1 MEAICLTIRQ
11 ALTSEPNTRSSE
23 VMQHL
28 NECVACTD
36 FSQKLK
42 QFDKKLKSAVHIDV
56 PEGLESRIILA
67 QRMSGD
73 EDQMHAIENNDNVVS
88 LKKPANKQQR
98 DYRWMSMAAALVL
111 AVGLS
116 LGMFKFGESQGL
128 EQQILAHL
136 YEHKDALTKDKNVQ
150 LASFNKMLAPHGVK
164 VSESIGHIRY
174 ASNCPIDDKKAPHF
188 VLSENGEPVTVM
200 YIPWKQM
207 PNREEIGDDRFKGV
221 LLSNQKGSFVIF
233 SEDPEIINR
242 VQDRVASSIEID
254 I

>member
-11 ALTSEPNTRSSE
+11 TLTSEPQTRNSE

-28 NECVACTD
+28 NECNDCSE

-42 QFDKKLKSAVHIDV
+42 QFDDKLKSAMHVEV

-67 QRMSGD
+67 QRMSD
-73 EDQMHAIENNDNVVS
+73 DVQTQAIENNDSVVAM
-88 LKKPANKQQR
+88 KPRASNPQR
-98 DYRWMSMAAALVL
+98 DYRWMSLAAALVL

-136 YEHKDALTKDKNVQ
+136 YQHQDALTKDKNIE
-150 LASFNKMLAPHGVK
+150 LASFNEMLAPHGVK
-164 VSESIGHIRY
+164 VSDSIGHIRY
-174 ASNCPIDDKKAPHF
+174 ASNCPIDNKKAPHF

-207 PNREEIGDDRFKGV
+207 SNREKFGDDKFKGV

-233 SEDPEIINR
+233 SEDPEIISS
-242 VQDRVASSIEID
+242 VKDRVANSIEVD

>member
-1 MEAICLTIRQ
+1 MDKDELRIRQ
-11 ALTSEPNTRSSE
+11 ILTSDPNTRDPEVLQYLANSE
-23 VMQHL
+23 SCA
-28 NECVACTD
+28 EFA
-36 FSQKLK
+36 QKLK
-42 QFDKKLKSAVHIDV
+42 HFDSKLKSALRIEV

-67 QRMSGD
+67 QRMMQT
-73 EDQMHAIENNDNVVS
+73 EDTMQGDNVTS
-88 LKKPANKQQR
+88 INQAKQKSNTHKR
-98 DYRWMSMAAALVL
+98 DYRWMSLAAALVL

-136 YEHKDALTKDKNVQ
+136 YEHQDALTKDKNIE
-150 LASFNKMLAPHGVK
+150 LASFNEMLAPHGVK

-200 YIPWKQM
+200 YIPWKKM

-221 LLSNQKGSFVIF
+221 LLSNNKGSFVIF
-233 SEDPEIINR
+233 SEDPDTINR
-242 VQDRVASSIEID
+242 VQERVARSIEID

>member
-1 MEAICLTIRQ
+1 MEKDDISIKR
-11 ALTSEPNTRSSE
+11 ALMSEPNTRDPEVLEYLATSE
-23 VMQHL
+23 TCS
-28 NECVACTD
+28 E

-42 QFDKKLKSAVHIDV
+42 QFDDKLKTAIQIDV

-67 QRMSGD
+67 QRMSLND
-73 EDQMHAIENNDNVVS
+73 EAVESNDNVVAF
-88 LKKPANKQQR
+88 KKPSANEQKS
-98 DYRWMSMAAALVL
+98 YKWMSLAAGLVL

-136 YEHKDALTKDKNVQ
+136 YEHKDALTKDKNIE
-150 LASFNKMLAPHGVK
+150 LASFNEMLAPHGVR

-207 PNREEIGDDRFKGV
+207 SEREKFGDDKFKGV

-233 SEDPEIINR
+233 SEDPEIINS
-242 VQDRVASSIEID
+242 VQNRVASSIEVD

>member
-1 MEAICLTIRQ
+1 MDKDELRIKQI
-11 ALTSEPNTRSSE
+11 LTSDPNTRDPEVLQYLANSE
-23 VMQHL
+23 TCSEFAQ
-28 NECVACTD
+28 N
-36 FSQKLK
+36 LK
-42 QFDKKLKSAVHIDV
+42 QFDDKLKSAIQIDV

-67 QRMSGD
+67 QRM
-73 EDQMHAIENNDNVVS
+73 AISTEEAETNVVPITREKS
-88 LKKPANKQQR
+88 NRNYK
-98 DYRWMSMAAALVL
+98 WMSLAAALVL

-116 LGMFKFGESQGL
+116 LGMFKIGESQGL

-136 YEHKDALTKDKNVQ
+136 YEHKDALTTDKNIQ

-164 VSESIGHIRY
+164 VSDSIGRIRY

-233 SEDPEIINR
+233 SEDPEIITSVQNR
-242 VQDRVASSIEID
+242 VANAIEID

>member
-1 MEAICLTIRQ
+1 MDEEYLRIRQ
-11 ALTSEPNTRSSE
+11 ILTSDPNTRDPEVLQYLANSE
-23 VMQHL
+23 
-28 NECVACTD
+28 ACSE
-36 FSQKLK
+36 FAQKLK
-42 QFDKKLKSAVHIDV
+42 QFDDKLKTAVQLDV

-67 QRMSGD
+67 QRMSSNT
-73 EDQMHAIENNDNVVS
+73 EAVENNENVVEF
-88 LKKPANKQQR
+88 KKSSTSQQHN
-98 DYRWMSMAAALVL
+98 YKWMSLAAALVL

-136 YEHKDALTKDKNVQ
+136 YQHQDALTKDKNIE
-150 LASFNKMLAPHGVK
+150 LASFNEMLAPHGVR

-207 PNREEIGDDRFKGV
+207 SKREKFGDDKFKGV

-242 VQDRVASSIEID
+242 VQDRVATSIEID

>member
-1 MEAICLTIRQ
+1 MEKDSLTIKQ
-11 ALTSEPNTRSSE
+11 VLISDPNTRDPDVLKEVAANEEYSE
-23 VMQHL
+23 L
-28 NECVACTD
+28 
-36 FSQKLK
+36 SQKLK
-42 QFDKKLKSAVHIDV
+42 QFDDKLKSAIHIDV

-67 QRMSGD
+67 QRMSG
-73 EDQMHAIENNDNVVS
+73 EDPEADVVQQNDNVVAF
-88 LKKPANKQQR
+88 KKSENIPQR
-98 DYRWMSMAAALVL
+98 DYRWMSIAAALVL

-136 YEHKDALTKDKNVQ
+136 YEHKDALTKDKNIK
-150 LASFNKMLAPHGVK
+150 LASFNEMLAPHGVK

-188 VLSENGEPVTVM
+188 VLSENGQPVTVM

-207 PNREEIGDDRFKGV
+207 PEREKIGDDKFKGV

-233 SEDPEIINR
+233 SEDPEIISR
-242 VQDRVASSIEID
+242 VQERVASSIEID

>member
-1 MEAICLTIRQ
+1 M
-11 ALTSEPNTRSSE
+11 SEPNTRDPEVLEYLATSE
-23 VMQHL
+23 SCA
-28 NECVACTD
+28 EFA
-36 FSQKLK
+36 QKLK
-42 QFDKKLKSAVHIDV
+42 KFDDKLKTAMSIDV

-67 QRMSGD
+67 QRMSD
-73 EDQMHAIENNDNVVS
+73 NNEAVESNDNVVAF
-88 LKKPANKQQR
+88 KKSSTSHTQRR
-98 DYRWMSMAAALVL
+98 DYKWMSLAAALVL

-116 LGMFKFGESQGL
+116 LGMFKIGESQGL

-136 YEHKDALTKDKNVQ
+136 YEHKDALTKDKNIE
-150 LASFNKMLAPHGVK
+150 LASFNEMLAPHGVK
-164 VSESIGHIRY
+164 VTESIGHIRY

-207 PNREEIGDDRFKGV
+207 PKREKIGDDKFKGV

-233 SEDPEIINR
+233 SEDPEIIDS
-242 VQDRVASSIEID
+242 VQERVAKSIEVD

>member
-1 MEAICLTIRQ
+1 MDKEYLRIRQ
-11 ALTSEPNTRSSE
+11 ILTSDPNTRDPEVLQYLANSE
-23 VMQHL
+23 SCS
-28 NECVACTD
+28 EFA
-36 FSQKLK
+36 QKLR
-42 QFDKKLKSAVHIDV
+42 QFDDKLKAAIQLDV

-67 QRMSGD
+67 QRLSGND
-73 EDQMHAIENNDNVVS
+73 EAVENNDNVVEF
-88 LKKPANKQQR
+88 KKSSTSQLRNYK
-98 DYRWMSMAAALVL
+98 WMSIAAALVL

-136 YEHKDALTKDKNVQ
+136 YEHKEALTKDKNIE
-150 LASFNKMLAPHGVK
+150 LASFNKMLAPHGVR

-207 PNREEIGDDRFKGV
+207 SKREKFGDDKFKGV
-221 LLSNQKGSFVIF
+221 LLSSKKGSFVIF
-233 SEDPEIINR
+233 SEDPEIINS
-242 VQDRVASSIEID
+242 VQDRVANSIEVD